1 MPKAY
6 NVRQPGPDGEV
17 VMKKLACSLMLLSLL
32 AMAAPALAAPP
43 AVAPQGGA
51 LSLYSPAPRFQIF
64 HAQRPYGGMIM
75 VDTKTGESWQ
85 RVIVNTPKGIQI
97 RWWKLPRVTDIPEG
111 QTILWD

>member
-1 MPKAY
+1 
-6 NVRQPGPDGEV
+6 
-17 VMKKLACSLMLLSLL
+17 MKKLFLPLALLSLL
-32 AMAAPALAAPP
+32 VMATPALAAPP
-43 AVAPQGGA
+43 SVTPQGGA
-51 LSLYSPAPRFQIF
+51 LSLYSPAPRYQIF
-64 HAQRPYGGMIM
+64 QAPRPYGGMIM

>member
-1 MPKAY
+1 
-6 NVRQPGPDGEV
+6 
-17 VMKKLACSLMLLSLL
+17 MKRFMFALTLLSLL
-32 AMAAPALAAPP
+32 ALASPALAAPP
-43 AVAPQGGA
+43 SVTPQGSA

-64 HAQRPYGGMIM
+64 QAPRPYGGMIM